1 MLEDDYFRQKRADLG
16 LDRGDKLVEI
26 QATLDMWY
34 PGQAR
39 AKMLHQGV
47 LRIWTKSASVASELR
62 MKQVELLKLHE
73 LSDTRLQISI
83 SDV

>member
-1 MLEDDYFRQKRADLG
+1 MHEKDYFEQKRADLG
-16 LDRGDKLVEI
+16 MDRGAKLTEV
-26 QATLDMWY
+26 QATLDKWY

-62 MKQVELLKLHE
+62 MKQVELLKLHD
-73 LSDTRLQISI
+73 LSETRLQISV
-83 SDV
+83 SDI